1 MSAKVDELDDDL
13 VSSKAWDSSILRRL
27 SQYARPH
34 AGLFLTSFC
43 VLAVLFALELAGP
56 WAWRHALDG
65 PVRAAYDARGQDP
78 GADVAPFVRDFWRW
92 VAIYV
97 GLVVL
102 SIVFRYFEVAQLNKT
117 GQVVIAD
124 LRARLFRHMQGLDLS
139 FFDKRPT
146 GALVTRVT
154 SDVENLNEMFTSGLI
169 VLLFDFVKV
178 VGLLVFLFWLN
189 WQLALVVLGGTPF
202 LIGVSLVFRG
212 GARSAHRAVRARL
225 SRMNGYLQEVLQGIR
240 VVQVFRREK
249 QVSQRFAKHLESYLE
264 ANLRTIFLFALFFPV
279 IDFVVSAIQGST
291 LWVGGLSISSG
302 HLSYGEFVQF
312 WFYVAML
319 VAPIRELGERYNI
332 LQSAFASAERIFDI
346 LDTRSKLAEAT
357 HHARSEERASASA
370 VDARRFGR
378 AAVAPVQSPV
388 LGDERAEVASMQGQ
402 VRGDVRAEAASMQ
415 GSVRVDARADVRSM
429 QGQVR
434 GDARADSAS
443 MHGHVQFEHVTFA
456 YDAGVE
462 VLHDVSFEIRP
473 GQTVAVVGATGA
485 GKSTLV
491 NLLLRFYDPT
501 SGRIT
506 IDGIDLRE
514 CDARAMRRH
523 FGLVLQ
529 EDFLFAGTVHE
540 NLVMDREEVSDE
552 SLELALEASRA
563 DEVIARLP
571 GGMHAPVAER
581 GATFS
586 TGERQLL
593 AIARALAGKPTI
605 VILDEATA
613 SVDSGTEAQIEAA
626 TRELLAG
633 RSALVVAHRLS
644 TVRRADEIL
653 VMHRGRLR
661 ERGTHEELIAH
672 NGIYARLY
680 ALQFSEEGVSS

>member
-1 MSAKVDELDDDL
+1 VSNRAEKKAADDLDDDL

-27 SQYARPH
+27 AVYARPH
-34 AGLFLTSFC
+34 RKLFVASFL
-43 VLAVLFALELAGP
+43 VLAVLFGLDLLGP
-56 WAWRHALDG
+56 WVWRHALDG
-65 PVRAAYDARGQDP
+65 PVLAAHDARSRDL
-78 GADVAPFVRDFWRW
+78 GADVSAYVHQFWWW
-92 VAIYV
+92 VALYFGIV
-97 GLVVL
+97 AL
-102 SIVFRYFEVAQLNKT
+102 SIVFRYLEVAQLNHT
-117 GQVVIAD
+117 GQAVIAD
-124 LRARLFRHMQGLDLS
+124 LRARLFRHMQRLDLS

-178 VGLLVFLFWLN
+178 AGLLVFIFLLN
-189 WQLALVVLGGTPF
+189 WKLALVVLAGTPF

-212 GARSAHRAVRARL
+212 GARTAHRAVRARL
-225 SRMNGYLQEVLQGIR
+225 SRLNGYLQEVLQGIR

-249 QVSQRFAKHLESYLE
+249 QVSEHFAAHLDSYLE

-279 IDFVVSAIQGST
+279 IDFVVSVIQGST
-291 LWVGGLSISSG
+291 LWVGGLSISRG
-302 HLSYGEFVQF
+302 GLSYGEFVQF

-346 LDTRSKLAEAT
+346 LDTRSKLVDAASTSPAE
-357 HHARSEERASASA
+357 SGASARR
-370 VDARRFGR
+370 DASRPR
-378 AAVAPVQSPV
+378 
-388 LGDERAEVASMQGQ
+388 
-402 VRGDVRAEAASMQ
+402 
-415 GSVRVDARADVRSM
+415 
-429 QGQVR
+429 
-434 GDARADSAS
+434 
-443 MHGHVQFEHVTFA
+443 GHVRFEHVSFA

-462 VLHDVSFEIRP
+462 VMHDVSFEIP
-473 GQTVAVVGATGA
+473 IGKTVAVVGATGA

-501 SGRIT
+501 AGRIT
-506 IDGIDLRE
+506 IDGVDLRE
-514 CDARAMRRH
+514 LDVRNLRRH
-523 FGLVLQ
+523 YGLVLQ

-540 NLVMDREEVSDE
+540 NLVMEREEVSDE

-571 GGMHAPVAER
+571 GGLQAPVAER
-581 GATFS
+581 GSTFS

-593 AIARALAGKPTI
+593 AIARALAGSPAI

-644 TVRRADEIL
+644 TVRRADKIL

-661 ERGTHEELIAH
+661 EQGTHEELLAM

-680 ALQFSEEGVSS
+680 ALQFAEENQVA